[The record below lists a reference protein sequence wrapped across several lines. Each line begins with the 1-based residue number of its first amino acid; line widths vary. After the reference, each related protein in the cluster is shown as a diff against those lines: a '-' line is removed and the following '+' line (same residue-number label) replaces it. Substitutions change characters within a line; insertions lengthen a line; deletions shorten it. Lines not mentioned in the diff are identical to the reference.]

1 MSSPHISG
9 RQIQTHFVVLA
20 GSPGVAVLRGSGVG
34 PREGLY
40 TLPLFP
46 AWCSVAPL
54 PQTQWILVYFYPR
67 WTKVI
72 NKDPIHT
79 HAVHPSYNCARLSK
93 FVASLMT

>member
-1 MSSPHISG
+1 M
-9 RQIQTHFVVLA
+9 QTHFVVLA

-40 TLPLFP
+40 TPPLS
-46 AWCSVAPL
+46 CMVLCGSIAPD
-54 PQTQWILVYFYPR
+54 PVDFYPR

-72 NKDPIHT
+72 YKDPVHT